1 MTIQQQFK
9 NLNGSTVSRS
19 QLEAI
24 IANAKK
30 ANDTEIIY
38 RLSGILLANKGVN
51 KFDVSLR
58 QYPTAL
64 AGSRHKGAY
73 KEALT
78 ECGRLRKGW
87 KFSKGGVYKVST
99 LDKKTKQFK
108 MGLSGC
114 GCGAPKNTCGCKK
127 KSLNENNLSFN
138 ELEGLGLPFI
148 PNPESVEDPTALGK
162 PFTNDDIYQ
171 MITDKMI
178 SLVEKSTGKGVQ
190 KKWGQKEFYEKDGFL
205 IPINFVSKNAYRGV
219 NPWLLKDDFFS
230 VMDNPYFM
238 TFKQIKEKKGTLKK
252 GSKGTPIVYFTLL
265 YKFDNPKTKKEFG
278 TYDKEYMIKYI
289 KNFGYSKSDFD
300 DVVNSIAIL
309 KYYNVFNGSDI
320 EDIDFK
326 LDELQLGRVLKSDE
340 SLANEKN
347 EIAELIVKNYPKP
360 APTIK
365 HGGND
370 AYHQESADLVQMPRL
385 QSFDTPNDYY
395 AVLFHELIHSTGN
408 KKRLSRKLGNK
419 FGSKEYAKE
428 ELIAEFGAV
437 FLSAQSGIIWHS
449 NKNHAEYL
457 KNWQSVLKI
466 AKDDNK
472 FLMRGASAAQKASD
486 FVLNLDANNVPA
498 FHKELGEIVTTKKS
512 VKKTST
518 KKMVSIPDSSAYP
531 VAIPE
536 TKKNI
541 KANAPF
547 DSCGRLRKGWK
558 FQNGKP
564 VQVIPKKKATKK
576 AEIKKVVVKKIE
588 KPTKTVKRP
597 SKEVVLKDRI
607 NQEGNYIKQITAFL
621 KETRAKSKKTAKDKK
636 NINYWVI
643 AIKEAKKR
651 KSLNEKLL
659 KELGE
664 ILTPKK
670 NDVTIYAYNK
680 ITAKEMAVY
689 SDDELY
695 LLYRAIAKQ
704 QNKTGIDKELIRYN
718 RGVIIKALRHPLK
731 HYSYLD
737 KTYNFVLDE
746 LIEEKKLHDHAILG
760 HDAHMYSDKVI
771 AKGYAYANLARFIY
785 FYRLSFPF
793 YKRTK
798 LLKEAQN
805 PELRKLFEKEI
816 KKRKLKVNVQ
826 AVVPITPEQ
835 KAIKRKRDAK
845 KKTKTVVKPAI
856 KKNINKLN
864 YEDPKTFEN
873 DLDKETLRSSYY
885 WVSFDPDRRA
895 KSEFKEWIT
904 GMAAQYL
911 EFKELSEK
919 ESYSIDDLNND
930 FEYYH
935 KRLLK
940 AKLEIIS
947 SRSKTASSMITGS
960 ANFPVASNRK
970 KMGYYQDKITNFLE
984 IDKKGIKAIK
994 NKIKPYVQ
1002 IKSGEANTLEMLEQ
1016 KVFNLVKLRDIEKDF
1031 NKNIHRKSANID
1043 DRKLFFIENNPVPFY
1058 KKAFPNDS
1066 TWSVDSSVKEAING
1080 NELIIKFHLSKL
1092 ILDTK
1097 KRIKA
1102 EELRSNEIAPKDSE
1116 MFFDGGYYI
1125 HNIEANRIQVFYDEK
1140 PNNETKNLLKKN
1152 AFRWSPKNNAWQRQM
1167 TRAAI
1172 SAAEKLFKTTTKTA
1186 EKLASPKPQKSG
1198 SNSLAYKMANR
1209 QNQVSEIY
1217 KIKDKNISEFLGQ
1230 IEVKEKESV
1239 VITLTGGQGSMKTRC
1254 AFRFINAFAQKYKV
1268 GHASIEEHPE
1278 STLYY
1283 NKVDEYIND
1292 NALNNIHN
1300 PEINSISDLDKLVK
1314 ENDIIVI
1321 DSFAK
1326 MQEIQKGFEVDKDLR
1341 KKYDGKLFIVIFQQT
1356 TDGKMR
1362 GGSKSQFDA
1371 DIILFTEKFDNYQD
1385 NYIYAD
1391 KNRYQNKNL
1400 TDLKYNIF
1408 EGVLKD
1414 VE

>member
-19 QLEAI
+19 QLEVI

-51 KFDVSLR
+51 RFYVSLR

-64 AGSRHKGAY
+64 AGSMHKGAY

-87 KFSKGGVYKVST
+87 RFHKGGVLKIASV
-99 LDKKTKQFK
+99 DKKTKQIK
-108 MGLSGC
+108 MALNGKKPC
-114 GCGAPKNTCGCKK
+114 GCGGTKKTCGCKK
-127 KSLNENNLSFN
+127 KSLNANNLSFD

-148 PNPESVEDPTALGK
+148 PNPESVEAPTALGK

-178 SLVEKSTGKGVQ
+178 SLVEKASGKGVQ

-408 KKRLSRKLGNK
+408 KKRLARKLGNK

-498 FHKELGEIVTTKKS
+498 FHKELGKIVTTKKS
-512 VKKTST
+512 VKKTAT
-518 KKMVSIPDSSAYP
+518 KKTVSIPDSSAYP

-536 TKKNI
+536 TKKTI

-547 DSCGRLRKGWK
+547 DSCGRLRKGWHYK
-558 FQNGKP
+558 KGKLI
-564 VQVIPKKKATKK
+564 QVASKVKATKK
-576 AEIKKVVVKKIE
+576 PEIKKVVKRVV
-588 KPTKTVKRP
+588 KPTKTV
-597 SKEVVLKDRI
+597 V
-607 NQEGNYIKQITAFL
+607 
-621 KETRAKSKKTAKDKK
+621 
-636 NINYWVI
+636 
-643 AIKEAKKR
+643 
-651 KSLNEKLL
+651 KL
-659 KELGE
+659 
-664 ILTPKK
+664 
-670 NDVTIYAYNK
+670 
-680 ITAKEMAVY
+680 
-689 SDDELY
+689 
-695 LLYRAIAKQ
+695 
-704 QNKTGIDKELIRYN
+704 
-718 RGVIIKALRHPLK
+718 
-731 HYSYLD
+731 
-737 KTYNFVLDE
+737 
-746 LIEEKKLHDHAILG
+746 
-760 HDAHMYSDKVI
+760 
-771 AKGYAYANLARFIY
+771 
-785 FYRLSFPF
+785 
-793 YKRTK
+793 
-798 LLKEAQN
+798 
-805 PELRKLFEKEI
+805 
-816 KKRKLKVNVQ
+816 
-826 AVVPITPEQ
+826 
-835 KAIKRKRDAK
+835 
-845 KKTKTVVKPAI
+845 VVKEDKPLV
-856 KKNINKLN
+856 KKSINKLN

-873 DLDKETLRSSYY
+873 DLDYETSKSSYY
-885 WVSFDPDRRA
+885 WISFSPDRRA
-895 KSEFKEWIT
+895 KTELNDWKNGLAE
-904 GMAAQYL
+904 QY
-911 EFKELSEK
+911 KELK
-919 ESYSIDDLNND
+919 EYAKQEGYSVADLNND
-930 FEYYH
+930 YEYFH

-940 AKLEIIS
+940 AKLEVIS
-947 SRSKTASSMITGS
+947 SRSRTASSMITGS
-960 ANFPVASNRK
+960 ANFPTERNRK
-970 KMGYYQDKITNFLE
+970 KIGYYRNKLE
-984 IDKKGIKAIK
+984 KYLAIHDKGINAIK
-994 NKIKPYVQ
+994 KKIHPFKQ
-1002 IKSGEANTLEMLEQ
+1002 IKSGEKNTIEMLNQ
-1016 KVFNLVKLRDIEKDF
+1016 KVFNLEKLREIQNDF
-1031 NKNIHRKSANID
+1031 NKNIHRKTANID
-1043 DRKLFFIENNPVPFY
+1043 DRKLFFIENNPIPFY
-1058 KKAFPNDS
+1058 KKAFPNKS
-1066 TWSVDSSVKEAING
+1066 IWFVESRVEEAVNG
-1080 NELIIKFHLSKL
+1080 NKLVIDLYLSKT

-1097 KRIKA
+1097 KRIKG
-1102 EELRSNEIAPKDSE
+1102 EELRNNEIGSDGSK

-1125 HNIEANRIQVFYDEK
+1125 HNSEANRIQVFYDEK
-1140 PNNETKNLLKKN
+1140 PNDEIKNLLKKN
-1152 AFRWSPKNNAWQRQM
+1152 AFRWSPRNKAWQRQM
-1167 TRAAI
+1167 TRNAI
-1172 SAAEKLFKTTTKTA
+1172 YVAEKLFTKNTNKTVVKPTPIKLGNPKNPKNPENPKKT
-1186 EKLASPKPQKSG
+1186 
-1198 SNSLAYKMANR
+1198 NSLAYKMANR
-1209 QNQVSEIY
+1209 QNKVSEIY
-1217 KIKDKNISEFLGQ
+1217 KIRDKNISEFLGE
-1230 IEVKEKESV
+1230 IEVKQKESV

-1254 AFRFINAFAQKYKV
+1254 AFRFMNAFAQKYKV

-1292 NALNNIHN
+1292 TALNNIHN
-1300 PEINSISDLDKLVK
+1300 PEINSISDLDMLVK

-1391 KNRYQNKNL
+1391 KNRYQNRNL

-1408 EGVLKD
+1408 EGKLNTLGISEV
-1414 VE
+1414 

>member
-1 MTIQQQFK
+1 
-9 NLNGSTVSRS
+9 
-19 QLEAI
+19 
-24 IANAKK
+24 
-30 ANDTEIIY
+30 
-38 RLSGILLANKGVN
+38 
-51 KFDVSLR
+51 
-58 QYPTAL
+58 
-64 AGSRHKGAY
+64 
-73 KEALT
+73 
-78 ECGRLRKGW
+78 
-87 KFSKGGVYKVST
+87 
-99 LDKKTKQFK
+99 
-108 MGLSGC
+108 
-114 GCGAPKNTCGCKK
+114 
-127 KSLNENNLSFN
+127 
-138 ELEGLGLPFI
+138 
-148 PNPESVEDPTALGK
+148 
-162 PFTNDDIYQ
+162 
-171 MITDKMI
+171 
-178 SLVEKSTGKGVQ
+178 
-190 KKWGQKEFYEKDGFL
+190 
-205 IPINFVSKNAYRGV
+205 
-219 NPWLLKDDFFS
+219 
-230 VMDNPYFM
+230 
-238 TFKQIKEKKGTLKK
+238 
-252 GSKGTPIVYFTLL
+252 
-265 YKFDNPKTKKEFG
+265 
-278 TYDKEYMIKYI
+278 
-289 KNFGYSKSDFD
+289 
-300 DVVNSIAIL
+300 
-309 KYYNVFNGSDI
+309 
-320 EDIDFK
+320 
-326 LDELQLGRVLKSDE
+326 
-340 SLANEKN
+340 
-347 EIAELIVKNYPKP
+347 
-360 APTIK
+360 
-365 HGGND
+365 
-370 AYHQESADLVQMPRL
+370 
-385 QSFDTPNDYY
+385 
-395 AVLFHELIHSTGN
+395 
-408 KKRLSRKLGNK
+408 
-419 FGSKEYAKE
+419 
-428 ELIAEFGAV
+428 
-437 FLSAQSGIIWHS
+437 
-449 NKNHAEYL
+449 
-457 KNWQSVLKI
+457 
-466 AKDDNK
+466 NK
-472 FLMRGASAAQKASD
+472 FLMRAASAAQKASD

-498 FHKELGEIVTTKKS
+498 FYKELGKITVPKKT
-512 VKKTST
+512 VKETST
-518 KKMVSIPDSSAYP
+518 KKTTSIPDSSAYP
-531 VAIPE
+531 VAVPE
-536 TKKNI
+536 TKITI

-547 DSCGRLRKGWK
+547 NSCGRLRKGWK

-835 KAIKRKRDAK
+835 KAIKRKRDKA
-845 KKTKTVVKPAI
+845 KTVVKPTPI
-856 KKNINKLN
+856 KL
-864 YEDPKTFEN
+864 
-873 DLDKETLRSSYY
+873 
-885 WVSFDPDRRA
+885 
-895 KSEFKEWIT
+895 
-904 GMAAQYL
+904 
-911 EFKELSEK
+911 
-919 ESYSIDDLNND
+919 
-930 FEYYH
+930 
-935 KRLLK
+935 
-940 AKLEIIS
+940 
-947 SRSKTASSMITGS
+947 
-960 ANFPVASNRK
+960 
-970 KMGYYQDKITNFLE
+970 
-984 IDKKGIKAIK
+984 
-994 NKIKPYVQ
+994 
-1002 IKSGEANTLEMLEQ
+1002 
-1016 KVFNLVKLRDIEKDF
+1016 
-1031 NKNIHRKSANID
+1031 
-1043 DRKLFFIENNPVPFY
+1043 
-1058 KKAFPNDS
+1058 
-1066 TWSVDSSVKEAING
+1066 G
-1080 NELIIKFHLSKL
+1080 N
-1092 ILDTK
+1092 
-1097 KRIKA
+1097 
-1102 EELRSNEIAPKDSE
+1102 
-1116 MFFDGGYYI
+1116 
-1125 HNIEANRIQVFYDEK
+1125 
-1140 PNNETKNLLKKN
+1140 
-1152 AFRWSPKNNAWQRQM
+1152 PKNPENP
-1167 TRAAI
+1167 
-1172 SAAEKLFKTTTKTA
+1172 KKT
-1186 EKLASPKPQKSG
+1186 
-1198 SNSLAYKMANR
+1198 NSLAYKMANR
-1209 QNQVSEIY
+1209 QNKVSEIY
-1217 KIKDKNISEFLGQ
+1217 KIRDKNISEFLGE
-1230 IEVKEKESV
+1230 IEVKQKESV

-1254 AFRFINAFAQKYKV
+1254 AFRFMNAFAQKYKV

-1371 DIILFTEKFDNYQD
+1371 DIILFTEKFDNYQN

-1414 VE
+1414 LE

>member
-58 QYPTAL
+58 NYPTAL

-87 KFSKGGVYKVST
+87 RFSKGGVFKVAT

-127 KSLNENNLSFN
+127 KSLNANNLSFE
-138 ELEGLGLPFI
+138 ELEGLGLPFV

-178 SLVEKSTGKGVQ
+178 SLVEKSTGTGYKR
-190 KKWGQKEFYEKDGFL
+190 KWGQKEFYEKDGFL

-219 NPWLLKDDFFS
+219 NPWLLKDDFLD

-238 TFKQIKEKKGTLKK
+238 TFKQIKEKKGKLKK
-252 GSKGTPIVYFTLL
+252 GSKGKPIVYFTLL

-300 DVVNSIAIL
+300 DVVNSIPIL

-320 EDIDFK
+320 EEIDFK
-326 LDELQLGRVLKSDE
+326 LDELKLGRVIKSDE
-340 SLANEKN
+340 SLANERN
-347 EIAELIVKNYPKP
+347 EIAELIVANYPKM

-365 HGGND
+365 HGGD
-370 AYHQESADLVQMPRL
+370 EAYYNSATDGVQMPRF
-385 QSFDTPNDYY
+385 QSFETPNDYY
-395 AVLFHELIHSTGN
+395 RTLLHELIHSTGN
-408 KKRLSRKLGNK
+408 EKRLARKFGKK
-419 FGSKEYAKE
+419 FGSKDYAFE
-428 ELIAEFGAV
+428 ELVAEFGSV
-437 FLSAQSGIIWHS
+437 FLSANAGIIWHS
-449 NKNHAEYL
+449 NKNHEEYL
-457 KNWQSVLKI
+457 ANWNNSLKI

-472 FLMRGASAAQKASD
+472 FLMRAASAAQKASD
-486 FVLNLDANNVPA
+486 FALNLNASKVPA
-498 FHKELGEIVTTKKS
+498 FYKELGKITDTKKT
-512 VKKTST
+512 VKKTAT
-518 KKMVSIPDSSAYP
+518 KKTTSIPDGSAYP

-536 TKKNI
+536 TKITI

-547 DSCGRLRKGWK
+547 NSCGRLRKGWHYK
-558 FQNGKP
+558 KGKLT
-564 VQVIPKKKATKK
+564 QVASKVKAVKKPAVKRLTYLELIKKAKFKVGDKVYYLNNANQKQFRTIKYISRYDTVNKQAVHYGFTGVDAKTREGFPEAKLFLDDVPEIIKK
-576 AEIKKVVVKKIE
+576 AREGVYNYKFKLVHSMDTVHEMAMVGYDTTSYADYIVAKSYAYHKLAVFIYKNIANFPYYKNNNLLYEAQKPELTKLFKKEIKKRKLTVNIDIDIPLNY
-588 KPTKTVKRP
+588 KPLKNTKTVKRP

-835 KAIKRKRDAK
+835 KAIKRKRDKA
-845 KKTKTVVKPAI
+845 KTVVKPTPI
-856 KKNINKLN
+856 KLGNPKN
-864 YEDPKTFEN
+864 
-873 DLDKETLRSSYY
+873 
-885 WVSFDPDRRA
+885 
-895 KSEFKEWIT
+895 
-904 GMAAQYL
+904 
-911 EFKELSEK
+911 
-919 ESYSIDDLNND
+919 
-930 FEYYH
+930 
-935 KRLLK
+935 
-940 AKLEIIS
+940 
-947 SRSKTASSMITGS
+947 
-960 ANFPVASNRK
+960 
-970 KMGYYQDKITNFLE
+970 
-984 IDKKGIKAIK
+984 
-994 NKIKPYVQ
+994 
-1002 IKSGEANTLEMLEQ
+1002 
-1016 KVFNLVKLRDIEKDF
+1016 
-1031 NKNIHRKSANID
+1031 
-1043 DRKLFFIENNPVPFY
+1043 
-1058 KKAFPNDS
+1058 
-1066 TWSVDSSVKEAING
+1066 
-1080 NELIIKFHLSKL
+1080 
-1092 ILDTK
+1092 
-1097 KRIKA
+1097 
-1102 EELRSNEIAPKDSE
+1102 
-1116 MFFDGGYYI
+1116 
-1125 HNIEANRIQVFYDEK
+1125 
-1140 PNNETKNLLKKN
+1140 TKNPENPKKTN
-1152 AFRWSPKNNAWQRQM
+1152 
-1167 TRAAI
+1167 T
-1172 SAAEKLFKTTTKTA
+1172 
-1186 EKLASPKPQKSG
+1186 
-1198 SNSLAYKMANR
+1198 LAYKMANR

-1300 PEINSISDLDKLVK
+1300 PEINSISDLDRLVK

>member
-1 MTIQQQFK
+1 
-9 NLNGSTVSRS
+9 
-19 QLEAI
+19 
-24 IANAKK
+24 
-30 ANDTEIIY
+30 
-38 RLSGILLANKGVN
+38 
-51 KFDVSLR
+51 
-58 QYPTAL
+58 
-64 AGSRHKGAY
+64 
-73 KEALT
+73 
-78 ECGRLRKGW
+78 
-87 KFSKGGVYKVST
+87 
-99 LDKKTKQFK
+99 
-108 MGLSGC
+108 
-114 GCGAPKNTCGCKK
+114 
-127 KSLNENNLSFN
+127 
-138 ELEGLGLPFI
+138 ELEGLGLPFV

-178 SLVEKSTGKGVQ
+178 SLVEKSTGTGYKR
-190 KKWGQKEFYEKDGFL
+190 KWGQKEFYEKDGFL

-219 NPWLLKDDFFS
+219 NPWLLKDDFLD

-238 TFKQIKEKKGTLKK
+238 TFKQIKEKKGKLKK
-252 GSKGTPIVYFTLL
+252 GSKGKPIVYFTLL

-300 DVVNSIAIL
+300 DVVYSIPIL

-320 EDIDFK
+320 EEIDFK
-326 LDELQLGRVLKSDE
+326 LDELKLGRVVKSDE

-347 EIAELIVKNYPKP
+347 EAAELIVANYPKI

-365 HGGND
+365 HGGDN
-370 AYHQESADLVQMPRL
+370 AYYNSATDGVQMPRF
-385 QSFDTPNDYY
+385 QSFETPNDYY
-395 AVLFHELIHSTGN
+395 RTLLHELIHSTGN
-408 KKRLSRKLGNK
+408 EKRLARKFGKK
-419 FGSKEYAKE
+419 FGSKDYAFE
-428 ELIAEFGAV
+428 ELVAEFGSV
-437 FLSAQSGIIWHS
+437 FLSANAGIIWHS
-449 NKNHAEYL
+449 NKNHEEYL
-457 KNWQSVLKI
+457 ANWNNSLKI

-472 FLMRGASAAQKASD
+472 FLMRAASAAQKASD

-498 FHKELGEIVTTKKS
+498 FYKELGKITVPKKTVKETATKKN
-512 VKKTST
+512 
-518 KKMVSIPDSSAYP
+518 VSIPDSSAYP

-536 TKKNI
+536 TKITI

-835 KAIKRKRDAK
+835 KAIKRKRDKA
-845 KKTKTVVKPAI
+845 KTVVKPTPI
-856 KKNINKLN
+856 KL
-864 YEDPKTFEN
+864 
-873 DLDKETLRSSYY
+873 
-885 WVSFDPDRRA
+885 
-895 KSEFKEWIT
+895 
-904 GMAAQYL
+904 
-911 EFKELSEK
+911 
-919 ESYSIDDLNND
+919 
-930 FEYYH
+930 
-935 KRLLK
+935 
-940 AKLEIIS
+940 
-947 SRSKTASSMITGS
+947 
-960 ANFPVASNRK
+960 
-970 KMGYYQDKITNFLE
+970 
-984 IDKKGIKAIK
+984 
-994 NKIKPYVQ
+994 
-1002 IKSGEANTLEMLEQ
+1002 
-1016 KVFNLVKLRDIEKDF
+1016 
-1031 NKNIHRKSANID
+1031 
-1043 DRKLFFIENNPVPFY
+1043 
-1058 KKAFPNDS
+1058 
-1066 TWSVDSSVKEAING
+1066 G
-1080 NELIIKFHLSKL
+1080 N
-1092 ILDTK
+1092 
-1097 KRIKA
+1097 
-1102 EELRSNEIAPKDSE
+1102 
-1116 MFFDGGYYI
+1116 
-1125 HNIEANRIQVFYDEK
+1125 
-1140 PNNETKNLLKKN
+1140 
-1152 AFRWSPKNNAWQRQM
+1152 PKNPGNP
-1167 TRAAI
+1167 
-1172 SAAEKLFKTTTKTA
+1172 KKT
-1186 EKLASPKPQKSG
+1186 
-1198 SNSLAYKMANR
+1198 NSLAYKMANR
-1209 QNQVSEIY
+1209 QNKVSEIY
-1217 KIKDKNISEFLGQ
+1217 KIRDKNISEFLGE
-1230 IEVKEKESV
+1230 IEVKQKESV
-1239 VITLTGGQGSMKTRC
+1239 VITLTG
-1254 AFRFINAFAQKYKV
+1254 
-1268 GHASIEEHPE
+1268 
-1278 STLYY
+1278 
-1283 NKVDEYIND
+1283 
-1292 NALNNIHN
+1292 
-1300 PEINSISDLDKLVK
+1300 
-1314 ENDIIVI
+1314 
-1321 DSFAK
+1321 
-1326 MQEIQKGFEVDKDLR
+1326 
-1341 KKYDGKLFIVIFQQT
+1341 
-1356 TDGKMR
+1356 
-1362 GGSKSQFDA
+1362 
-1371 DIILFTEKFDNYQD
+1371 
-1385 NYIYAD
+1385 
-1391 KNRYQNKNL
+1391 
-1400 TDLKYNIF
+1400 
-1408 EGVLKD
+1408 
-1414 VE
+1414 

>member
-1 MTIQQQFK
+1 MWWEK
-9 NLNGSTVSRS
+9 
-19 QLEAI
+19 
-24 IANAKK
+24 
-30 ANDTEIIY
+30 
-38 RLSGILLANKGVN
+38 
-51 KFDVSLR
+51 
-58 QYPTAL
+58 
-64 AGSRHKGAY
+64 
-73 KEALT
+73 
-78 ECGRLRKGW
+78 
-87 KFSKGGVYKVST
+87 
-99 LDKKTKQFK
+99 
-108 MGLSGC
+108 
-114 GCGAPKNTCGCKK
+114 TCGCKK
-127 KSLNENNLSFN
+127 KSLNANNLSFD

-148 PNPESVEDPTALGK
+148 PNPESVEAPTALGK

-178 SLVEKSTGKGVQ
+178 SLVEKASGKGVQ

-289 KNFGYSKSDFD
+289 KNFGYLKSDFD

-408 KKRLSRKLGNK
+408 KKRLARKLGNK

-466 AKDDNK
+466 VKDDNK

-498 FHKELGEIVTTKKS
+498 FHKKLGKIVTTKKS
-512 VKKTST
+512 VKKTAT
-518 KKMVSIPDSSAYP
+518 KKTTSIPDSSAYP
-531 VAIPE
+531 VAVPE
-536 TKKNI
+536 TKITI

-564 VQVIPKKKATKK
+564 VQVIPKKKATKRLKTIVKQRCKDVDRKK
-576 AEIKKVVVKKIE
+576 AISLAL
-588 KPTKTVKRP
+588 KRL
-597 SKEVVLKDRI
+597 E
-607 NQEGNYIKQITAFL
+607 
-621 KETRAKSKKTAKDKK
+621 AKSRIPISY
-636 NINYWVI
+636 NIPSVISNY
-643 AIKEAKKR
+643 EAD
-651 KSLNEKLL
+651 LF
-659 KELGE
+659 
-664 ILTPKK
+664 
-670 NDVTIYAYNK
+670 
-680 ITAKEMAVY
+680 
-689 SDDELY
+689 
-695 LLYRAIAKQ
+695 
-704 QNKTGIDKELIRYN
+704 
-718 RGVIIKALRHPLK
+718 IKAISTKGNEVTAYFWLQWWFDYKNEPL
-731 HYSYLD
+731 
-737 KTYNFVLDE
+737 
-746 LIEEKKLHDHAILG
+746 
-760 HDAHMYSDKVI
+760 
-771 AKGYAYANLARFIY
+771 
-785 FYRLSFPF
+785 
-793 YKRTK
+793 
-798 LLKEAQN
+798 
-805 PELRKLFEKEI
+805 
-816 KKRKLKVNVQ
+816 
-826 AVVPITPEQ
+826 
-835 KAIKRKRDAK
+835 
-845 KKTKTVVKPAI
+845 
-856 KKNINKLN
+856 
-864 YEDPKTFEN
+864 
-873 DLDKETLRSSYY
+873 
-885 WVSFDPDRRA
+885 FDIP
-895 KSEFKEWIT
+895 
-904 GMAAQYL
+904 
-911 EFKELSEK
+911 
-919 ESYSIDDLNND
+919 DDL
-930 FEYYH
+930 
-935 KRLLK
+935 
-940 AKLEIIS
+940 
-947 SRSKTASSMITGS
+947 
-960 ANFPVASNRK
+960 RK
-970 KMGYYQDKITNFLE
+970 KMTE
-984 IDKKGIKAIK
+984 SAEK
-994 NKIKPYVQ
+994 N
-1002 IKSGEANTLEMLEQ
+1002 S
-1016 KVFNLVKLRDIEKDF
+1016 LR
-1031 NKNIHRKSANID
+1031 
-1043 DRKLFFIENNPVPFY
+1043 
-1058 KKAFPNDS
+1058 
-1066 TWSVDSSVKEAING
+1066 
-1080 NELIIKFHLSKL
+1080 
-1092 ILDTK
+1092 IL
-1097 KRIKA
+1097 A
-1102 EELRSNEIAPKDSE
+1102 E
-1116 MFFDGGYYI
+1116 
-1125 HNIEANRIQVFYDEK
+1125 
-1140 PNNETKNLLKKN
+1140 LKKT
-1152 AFRWSPKNNAWQRQM
+1152 
-1167 TRAAI
+1167 TRPRPT
-1172 SAAEKLFKTTTKTA
+1172 KTTKTA
-1186 EKLASPKPQKSG
+1186 VKPTPIKLGNPKNPKNPENPKKT
-1198 SNSLAYKMANR
+1198 NSLAYKMANR
-1209 QNQVSEIY
+1209 QNKVSEIY
-1217 KIKDKNISEFLGQ
+1217 KIRDKNISEFLGE
-1230 IEVKEKESV
+1230 IEVKQKESV

-1254 AFRFINAFAQKYKV
+1254 AFRFMNAFAQKYKV

-1300 PEINSISDLDKLVK
+1300 PEINSISDLDTLVK

-1414 VE
+1414 LE

>member
-24 IANAKK
+24 IENAKK

-51 KFDVSLR
+51 RFNVSLR

-87 KFSKGGVYKVST
+87 KFSKGGVFKVAT

-127 KSLNENNLSFN
+127 KSLNANNLSFD
-138 ELEGLGLPFI
+138 ELEGLGLPFV

-178 SLVEKSTGKGVQ
+178 SLVEKSTGTGYKR
-190 KKWGQKEFYEKDGFL
+190 KWGQKEFYEKDGFL

-219 NPWLLKDDFFS
+219 NPWLLKDDFLD

-252 GSKGTPIVYFTLL
+252 GSKGKPIVYFTLL

-320 EDIDFK
+320 EEIDFK
-326 LDELQLGRVLKSDE
+326 LDELKLGRVVKSDE

-347 EIAELIVKNYPKP
+347 EAAELIVANYPKI

-365 HGGND
+365 HGGDN
-370 AYHQESADLVQMPRL
+370 AYYNSATDGVQMPRF
-385 QSFDTPNDYY
+385 QSFETPNDYY
-395 AVLFHELIHSTGN
+395 RTLLHELIHSTGN
-408 KKRLSRKLGNK
+408 EKRLARKFGKK
-419 FGSKEYAKE
+419 FGSKDYAFE
-428 ELIAEFGAV
+428 ELVAEFGSV
-437 FLSAQSGIIWHS
+437 FLSANAGIIWHS
-449 NKNHAEYL
+449 NKNHEEYL
-457 KNWQSVLKI
+457 ANWNNSLKI

-472 FLMRGASAAQKASD
+472 FLMRAASAAQKASD

-498 FHKELGEIVTTKKS
+498 FYKELGKITVPKKT
-512 VKKTST
+512 VKKTAT
-518 KKMVSIPDSSAYP
+518 KKTTSIPDGSAYP

-536 TKKNI
+536 TKITI

-547 DSCGRLRKGWK
+547 NSCGRLRKGWHYK
-558 FQNGKP
+558 NGKLT
-564 VQVIPKKKATKK
+564 QVIPKKKATKK
-576 AEIKKVVVKKIE
+576 AEIKKVVKAVIKKIE
-588 KPTKTVKRP
+588 KPTKSIKLP
-597 SKEVVLKDRI
+597 SKEIDLKSEIELEDR
-607 NQEGNYIKQITAFL
+607 YIKEVTAL
-621 KETRAKSKKTAKDKK
+621 LQETRAKSKKTQKDKK

-651 KSLNEKLL
+651 KSINNKLL
-659 KELGE
+659 KEL
-664 ILTPKK
+664 LQKPTKK
-670 NDVTIYAYNK
+670 TTETFVK
-680 ITAKEMAVY
+680 PAVKVVKTDTSFKRPGSLPVQLEQVETGMLSARSSLY
-689 SDDELY
+689 SWERYLKGVYPSWVEDRYTDDFCL
-695 LLYRAIAKQ
+695 K
-704 QNKTGIDKELIRYN
+704 NIDYFKRLVEAFEN
-718 RGVIIKALRHPLK
+718 QKKMIIKR
-731 HYSYLD
+731 D
-737 KTYNFVLDE
+737 RKTT
-746 LIEEKKLHDHAILG
+746 
-760 HDAHMYSDKVI
+760 
-771 AKGYAYANLARFIY
+771 R
-785 FYRLSFPF
+785 
-793 YKRTK
+793 
-798 LLKEAQN
+798 
-805 PELRKLFEKEI
+805 
-816 KKRKLKVNVQ
+816 
-826 AVVPITPEQ
+826 
-835 KAIKRKRDAK
+835 
-845 KKTKTVVKPAI
+845 TVVKPTPI
-856 KKNINKLN
+856 KL
-864 YEDPKTFEN
+864 
-873 DLDKETLRSSYY
+873 
-885 WVSFDPDRRA
+885 
-895 KSEFKEWIT
+895 
-904 GMAAQYL
+904 
-911 EFKELSEK
+911 
-919 ESYSIDDLNND
+919 
-930 FEYYH
+930 
-935 KRLLK
+935 
-940 AKLEIIS
+940 
-947 SRSKTASSMITGS
+947 
-960 ANFPVASNRK
+960 
-970 KMGYYQDKITNFLE
+970 
-984 IDKKGIKAIK
+984 
-994 NKIKPYVQ
+994 
-1002 IKSGEANTLEMLEQ
+1002 
-1016 KVFNLVKLRDIEKDF
+1016 
-1031 NKNIHRKSANID
+1031 
-1043 DRKLFFIENNPVPFY
+1043 
-1058 KKAFPNDS
+1058 
-1066 TWSVDSSVKEAING
+1066 G
-1080 NELIIKFHLSKL
+1080 N
-1092 ILDTK
+1092 
-1097 KRIKA
+1097 
-1102 EELRSNEIAPKDSE
+1102 
-1116 MFFDGGYYI
+1116 
-1125 HNIEANRIQVFYDEK
+1125 
-1140 PNNETKNLLKKN
+1140 
-1152 AFRWSPKNNAWQRQM
+1152 PKNPENP
-1167 TRAAI
+1167 
-1172 SAAEKLFKTTTKTA
+1172 KNPKKT
-1186 EKLASPKPQKSG
+1186 
-1198 SNSLAYKMANR
+1198 NSLAYKMANR
-1209 QNQVSEIY
+1209 QNKVSEIY
-1217 KIKDKNISEFLGQ
+1217 KIRDKNISEFLGE
-1230 IEVKEKESV
+1230 IEVKQKESV

-1254 AFRFINAFAQKYKV
+1254 AFRFMNAFAQKYKV

-1414 VE
+1414 LE

>member
-19 QLEAI
+19 QLEVI

-51 KFDVSLR
+51 RFYVSLR

-64 AGSRHKGAY
+64 AGSMHKGAY

-87 KFSKGGVYKVST
+87 RFHKGGVLKIASV
-99 LDKKTKQFK
+99 DKKTKQIK
-108 MGLSGC
+108 MALNGKKPC
-114 GCGAPKNTCGCKK
+114 GCGGTKKTCGCKK
-127 KSLNENNLSFN
+127 KKLNANNLSFD
-138 ELEGLGLPFI
+138 ELEGLGLPFV

-178 SLVEKSTGKGVQ
+178 SLVEKASGKGVQ

-408 KKRLSRKLGNK
+408 KKRLTRKLGNK

-498 FHKELGEIVTTKKS
+498 FYKELSKITVPKKTVKEKATKK
-512 VKKTST
+512 T
-518 KKMVSIPDSSAYP
+518 KKNVSIPDSSAYP
-531 VAIPE
+531 VAVPE
-536 TKKNI
+536 TKITI

-576 AEIKKVVVKKIE
+576 AEIKKVVKAVIKKIE
-588 KPTKTVKRP
+588 KPTKSIKLP
-597 SKEVVLKDRI
+597 SKEIDLKSEIELEDR
-607 NQEGNYIKQITAFL
+607 YIKEVTAL
-621 KETRAKSKKTAKDKK
+621 LQETRAKSKKTQKDKK

-651 KSLNEKLL
+651 KSINNKLL
-659 KELGE
+659 KEL
-664 ILTPKK
+664 LQKPTKK
-670 NDVTIYAYNK
+670 TTETFVK
-680 ITAKEMAVY
+680 PAVKVVKTDTSFKRPGSLPVQLEQVETGMLSARSSLY
-689 SDDELY
+689 SWERYLKGVYPSWVEDRYTDDFCL
-695 LLYRAIAKQ
+695 K
-704 QNKTGIDKELIRYN
+704 NIDYFKRLVEAFEN
-718 RGVIIKALRHPLK
+718 QKKMIIKR
-731 HYSYLD
+731 D
-737 KTYNFVLDE
+737 RKTT
-746 LIEEKKLHDHAILG
+746 
-760 HDAHMYSDKVI
+760 
-771 AKGYAYANLARFIY
+771 R
-785 FYRLSFPF
+785 
-793 YKRTK
+793 
-798 LLKEAQN
+798 
-805 PELRKLFEKEI
+805 
-816 KKRKLKVNVQ
+816 
-826 AVVPITPEQ
+826 
-835 KAIKRKRDAK
+835 
-845 KKTKTVVKPAI
+845 TVVKPTPI
-856 KKNINKLN
+856 KL
-864 YEDPKTFEN
+864 
-873 DLDKETLRSSYY
+873 
-885 WVSFDPDRRA
+885 
-895 KSEFKEWIT
+895 
-904 GMAAQYL
+904 
-911 EFKELSEK
+911 
-919 ESYSIDDLNND
+919 
-930 FEYYH
+930 
-935 KRLLK
+935 
-940 AKLEIIS
+940 
-947 SRSKTASSMITGS
+947 
-960 ANFPVASNRK
+960 
-970 KMGYYQDKITNFLE
+970 
-984 IDKKGIKAIK
+984 
-994 NKIKPYVQ
+994 
-1002 IKSGEANTLEMLEQ
+1002 
-1016 KVFNLVKLRDIEKDF
+1016 
-1031 NKNIHRKSANID
+1031 
-1043 DRKLFFIENNPVPFY
+1043 
-1058 KKAFPNDS
+1058 
-1066 TWSVDSSVKEAING
+1066 G
-1080 NELIIKFHLSKL
+1080 N
-1092 ILDTK
+1092 
-1097 KRIKA
+1097 
-1102 EELRSNEIAPKDSE
+1102 
-1116 MFFDGGYYI
+1116 
-1125 HNIEANRIQVFYDEK
+1125 
-1140 PNNETKNLLKKN
+1140 
-1152 AFRWSPKNNAWQRQM
+1152 PKNPKNP
-1167 TRAAI
+1167 
-1172 SAAEKLFKTTTKTA
+1172 ENPKKT
-1186 EKLASPKPQKSG
+1186 
-1198 SNSLAYKMANR
+1198 NSLAYKMANR
-1209 QNQVSEIY
+1209 QNKVSEIY
-1217 KIKDKNISEFLGQ
+1217 KIRDKNISEFLGE
-1230 IEVKEKESV
+1230 IEVKQKESV

-1254 AFRFINAFAQKYKV
+1254 AFRFMNAFAQKYKV

-1408 EGVLKD
+1408 EGKLNTLEISEV
-1414 VE
+1414 

>member
-58 QYPTAL
+58 NYPTAL

-87 KFSKGGVYKVST
+87 RFHKGGVLKIASV
-99 LDKKTKQFK
+99 DKKTKQIK
-108 MGLSGC
+108 MALNGKKPC
-114 GCGAPKNTCGCKK
+114 GCGGTKKTCGCKK
-127 KSLNENNLSFN
+127 KKLNANNLSFD
-138 ELEGLGLPFI
+138 ELEGLGLPFV

-178 SLVEKSTGKGVQ
+178 SLVEKASGKGVQ

-408 KKRLSRKLGNK
+408 KKRLARKLGNK

-498 FHKELGEIVTTKKS
+498 FHKELGKIVTTKKS

-518 KKMVSIPDSSAYP
+518 KKTTSIPDSSAYP
-531 VAIPE
+531 VAVPE
-536 TKKNI
+536 TKITI

-718 RGVIIKALRHPLK
+718 RGIIIKALRHPLK

-835 KAIKRKRDAK
+835 KAIKRKRDKAK
-845 KKTKTVVKPAI
+845 TAVKPTPIKLGNPKNPENPKNPKKT
-856 KKNINKLN
+856 
-864 YEDPKTFEN
+864 
-873 DLDKETLRSSYY
+873 
-885 WVSFDPDRRA
+885 
-895 KSEFKEWIT
+895 
-904 GMAAQYL
+904 
-911 EFKELSEK
+911 
-919 ESYSIDDLNND
+919 
-930 FEYYH
+930 
-935 KRLLK
+935 
-940 AKLEIIS
+940 
-947 SRSKTASSMITGS
+947 
-960 ANFPVASNRK
+960 
-970 KMGYYQDKITNFLE
+970 
-984 IDKKGIKAIK
+984 
-994 NKIKPYVQ
+994 
-1002 IKSGEANTLEMLEQ
+1002 
-1016 KVFNLVKLRDIEKDF
+1016 
-1031 NKNIHRKSANID
+1031 
-1043 DRKLFFIENNPVPFY
+1043 
-1058 KKAFPNDS
+1058 
-1066 TWSVDSSVKEAING
+1066 
-1080 NELIIKFHLSKL
+1080 
-1092 ILDTK
+1092 
-1097 KRIKA
+1097 
-1102 EELRSNEIAPKDSE
+1102 
-1116 MFFDGGYYI
+1116 
-1125 HNIEANRIQVFYDEK
+1125 
-1140 PNNETKNLLKKN
+1140 
-1152 AFRWSPKNNAWQRQM
+1152 
-1167 TRAAI
+1167 
-1172 SAAEKLFKTTTKTA
+1172 
-1186 EKLASPKPQKSG
+1186 
-1198 SNSLAYKMANR
+1198 NSLAYKMANR
-1209 QNQVSEIY
+1209 QNKVSEIY
-1217 KIKDKNISEFLGQ
+1217 KIRDKNISEFLGE
-1230 IEVKEKESV
+1230 IEVKQKESV

-1254 AFRFINAFAQKYKV
+1254 AFRFMNAFAQKYKV

-1300 PEINSISDLDKLVK
+1300 PEINSISDLDTLVK

-1408 EGVLKD
+1408 AGVLKD
-1414 VE
+1414 LE

>member
-9 NLNGSTVSRS
+9 NLNGSEVTRK
-19 QLEAI
+19 QLERI

-51 KFDVSLR
+51 RFYVSLR

-64 AGSRHKGAY
+64 AGSMHKGAY

-87 KFSKGGVYKVST
+87 RFHKGGVLKIASV
-99 LDKKTKQFK
+99 DKKTKQIK
-108 MGLSGC
+108 MALNGKKPC
-114 GCGAPKNTCGCKK
+114 GCGGTKKTCGCKK
-127 KSLNENNLSFN
+127 KSLNANNLSFD

-178 SLVEKSTGKGVQ
+178 SLVEKSTGTGYKR
-190 KKWGQKEFYEKDGFL
+190 KWGQKEFYEKDGFL

-289 KNFGYSKSDFD
+289 KNFGYSESEFD

-326 LDELQLGRVLKSDE
+326 LDELKLGRVVKSDE

-347 EIAELIVKNYPKP
+347 EAAELIVANYPKI

-365 HGGND
+365 HGGDN
-370 AYHQESADLVQMPRL
+370 AYYNSATDGVQMPRF
-385 QSFDTPNDYY
+385 QSFETPNDYY
-395 AVLFHELIHSTGN
+395 RTLLHELIHSTGN
-408 KKRLSRKLGNK
+408 EKRLARKFGKK
-419 FGSKEYAKE
+419 FGSKDYAFE
-428 ELIAEFGAV
+428 ELVAEFGSV
-437 FLSAQSGIIWHS
+437 FLSANAGIIWHS
-449 NKNHAEYL
+449 NKNHEEYL
-457 KNWQSVLKI
+457 ANWNNSLKI

-472 FLMRGASAAQKASD
+472 FLMRAASAAQKASD
-486 FVLNLDANNVPA
+486 FALNLNASKVPA
-498 FHKELGEIVTTKKS
+498 FYKELGKITDTKKT
-512 VKKTST
+512 VKKTAT
-518 KKMVSIPDSSAYP
+518 KKTTSIPDGSAYP

-536 TKKNI
+536 TKKTI

-621 KETRAKSKKTAKDKK
+621 KETRVKSKKTAKDKK

-651 KSLNEKLL
+651 KSINNKLL
-659 KELGE
+659 KEL
-664 ILTPKK
+664 L
-670 NDVTIYAYNK
+670 
-680 ITAKEMAVY
+680 
-689 SDDELY
+689 
-695 LLYRAIAKQ
+695 
-704 QNKTGIDKELIRYN
+704 
-718 RGVIIKALRHPLK
+718 
-731 HYSYLD
+731 
-737 KTYNFVLDE
+737 
-746 LIEEKKLHDHAILG
+746 EK
-760 HDAHMYSDKVI
+760 S
-771 AKGYAYANLARFIY
+771 N
-785 FYRLSFPF
+785 
-793 YKRTK
+793 
-798 LLKEAQN
+798 
-805 PELRKLFEKEI
+805 
-816 KKRKLKVNVQ
+816 
-826 AVVPITPEQ
+826 
-835 KAIKRKRDAK
+835 
-845 KKTKTVVKPAI
+845 KTVVKPTPI
-856 KKNINKLN
+856 KL
-864 YEDPKTFEN
+864 
-873 DLDKETLRSSYY
+873 
-885 WVSFDPDRRA
+885 
-895 KSEFKEWIT
+895 
-904 GMAAQYL
+904 
-911 EFKELSEK
+911 
-919 ESYSIDDLNND
+919 
-930 FEYYH
+930 
-935 KRLLK
+935 
-940 AKLEIIS
+940 
-947 SRSKTASSMITGS
+947 
-960 ANFPVASNRK
+960 
-970 KMGYYQDKITNFLE
+970 
-984 IDKKGIKAIK
+984 
-994 NKIKPYVQ
+994 
-1002 IKSGEANTLEMLEQ
+1002 
-1016 KVFNLVKLRDIEKDF
+1016 
-1031 NKNIHRKSANID
+1031 
-1043 DRKLFFIENNPVPFY
+1043 
-1058 KKAFPNDS
+1058 
-1066 TWSVDSSVKEAING
+1066 G
-1080 NELIIKFHLSKL
+1080 N
-1092 ILDTK
+1092 
-1097 KRIKA
+1097 
-1102 EELRSNEIAPKDSE
+1102 
-1116 MFFDGGYYI
+1116 
-1125 HNIEANRIQVFYDEK
+1125 
-1140 PNNETKNLLKKN
+1140 
-1152 AFRWSPKNNAWQRQM
+1152 PKNPKNP
-1167 TRAAI
+1167 
-1172 SAAEKLFKTTTKTA
+1172 EKT
-1186 EKLASPKPQKSG
+1186 
-1198 SNSLAYKMANR
+1198 NSLAYKMANR
-1209 QNQVSEIY
+1209 QNKVSEIY
-1217 KIKDKNISEFLGQ
+1217 KIRDKNISEFLGE
-1230 IEVKEKESV
+1230 IEVKQKESV

-1254 AFRFINAFAQKYKV
+1254 AFRFMNAFAQKYKV

-1292 NALNNIHN
+1292 TALNNIHN
-1300 PEINSISDLDKLVK
+1300 PEINSISDLDMLVK

-1391 KNRYQNKNL
+1391 KNRYQNRNL

-1408 EGVLKD
+1408 EGKLNALEVS
-1414 VE
+1414 VV

>member
-19 QLEAI
+19 QLEVI

-30 ANDTEIIY
+30 ANDTEIVY
-38 RLSGILLANKGVN
+38 RLSKILLDNKGDDR
-51 KFDVSLR
+51 FYVSLR

-64 AGSRHKGAY
+64 AGSMHKGAY

-87 KFSKGGVYKVST
+87 RFHKGGVLKIASV
-99 LDKKTKQFK
+99 DKKTKQIK
-108 MGLSGC
+108 MALNGKKPC
-114 GCGAPKNTCGCKK
+114 GCGGTKKTCGCKK
-127 KSLNENNLSFN
+127 KSLNANNLSFD

-178 SLVEKSTGKGVQ
+178 SLVEKSTGTGYKR
-190 KKWGQKEFYEKDGFL
+190 KWGQKEFYEKDGFL

-219 NPWLLKDDFFS
+219 NPWLLKDDFLD

-252 GSKGTPIVYFTLL
+252 GSKGKPIVYFTLL

-300 DVVNSIAIL
+300 DVVNSIPIL

-320 EDIDFK
+320 EEIDFK
-326 LDELQLGRVLKSDE
+326 LDELKLGRVIKSDE
-340 SLANEKN
+340 SLANERN
-347 EIAELIVKNYPKP
+347 EIAELIVANYPKM

-365 HGGND
+365 HGGD
-370 AYHQESADLVQMPRL
+370 EAYYNSAADGVQMPRF
-385 QSFDTPNDYY
+385 QSFETPNDYY
-395 AVLFHELIHSTGN
+395 RTLLHELIHSTGN
-408 KKRLSRKLGNK
+408 EKRLARKFGKK
-419 FGSKEYAKE
+419 FGSKDYAFE
-428 ELIAEFGAV
+428 ELVAEFGSV
-437 FLSAQSGIIWHS
+437 FLSANAGIIWHS
-449 NKNHAEYL
+449 NKNHEEYL
-457 KNWQSVLKI
+457 ANWNNSLKI

-472 FLMRGASAAQKASD
+472 FLMRAASAAQKASD
-486 FVLNLDANNVPA
+486 FVLNLDASKVPA
-498 FHKELGEIVTTKKS
+498 FYKELGKITDTKKT

-536 TKKNI
+536 TKITI

-835 KAIKRKRDAK
+835 KAIKRKRDKA
-845 KKTKTVVKPAI
+845 KTVVKPTPI
-856 KKNINKLN
+856 KLGNPKN
-864 YEDPKTFEN
+864 
-873 DLDKETLRSSYY
+873 
-885 WVSFDPDRRA
+885 
-895 KSEFKEWIT
+895 
-904 GMAAQYL
+904 
-911 EFKELSEK
+911 
-919 ESYSIDDLNND
+919 
-930 FEYYH
+930 
-935 KRLLK
+935 
-940 AKLEIIS
+940 
-947 SRSKTASSMITGS
+947 
-960 ANFPVASNRK
+960 
-970 KMGYYQDKITNFLE
+970 
-984 IDKKGIKAIK
+984 
-994 NKIKPYVQ
+994 
-1002 IKSGEANTLEMLEQ
+1002 
-1016 KVFNLVKLRDIEKDF
+1016 
-1031 NKNIHRKSANID
+1031 
-1043 DRKLFFIENNPVPFY
+1043 
-1058 KKAFPNDS
+1058 
-1066 TWSVDSSVKEAING
+1066 
-1080 NELIIKFHLSKL
+1080 
-1092 ILDTK
+1092 
-1097 KRIKA
+1097 
-1102 EELRSNEIAPKDSE
+1102 
-1116 MFFDGGYYI
+1116 
-1125 HNIEANRIQVFYDEK
+1125 
-1140 PNNETKNLLKKN
+1140 TKNPENPKKTN
-1152 AFRWSPKNNAWQRQM
+1152 
-1167 TRAAI
+1167 T
-1172 SAAEKLFKTTTKTA
+1172 
-1186 EKLASPKPQKSG
+1186 
-1198 SNSLAYKMANR
+1198 LAYKMANR
-1209 QNQVSEIY
+1209 QNKVSEIY
-1217 KIKDKNISEFLGQ
+1217 KIRDKNISEFLGE
-1230 IEVKEKESV
+1230 IEVKQKESV

-1254 AFRFINAFAQKYKV
+1254 AFRFMNAFAQKYKV

-1300 PEINSISDLDKLVK
+1300 PEINSISDLDMLVK

-1414 VE
+1414 LE

>member
-87 KFSKGGVYKVST
+87 KFSKGGVYKVAT

-178 SLVEKSTGKGVQ
+178 SLVEKSTGTGYKR
-190 KKWGQKEFYEKDGFL
+190 KWGQKEFYEKDGFL

-219 NPWLLKDDFFS
+219 NPWLLKDDFLD

-252 GSKGTPIVYFTLL
+252 GSKGKPIVYFTLL

-300 DVVNSIAIL
+300 DVVNSIPIL

-320 EDIDFK
+320 EEIDFK
-326 LDELQLGRVLKSDE
+326 LDELKLGRVIKSDE
-340 SLANEKN
+340 SLANERN
-347 EIAELIVKNYPKP
+347 EIAELIVANYPKI

-365 HGGND
+365 HGGD
-370 AYHQESADLVQMPRL
+370 EAYYNSAADGVQMPRF
-385 QSFDTPNDYY
+385 QSFETPNDYY
-395 AVLFHELIHSTGN
+395 RTLLHELIHSTGN
-408 KKRLSRKLGNK
+408 EKRLARKFGKK
-419 FGSKEYAKE
+419 FGSKDYAFE
-428 ELIAEFGAV
+428 ELVAEFGSV
-437 FLSAQSGIIWHS
+437 FLSANAGIIWHS
-449 NKNHAEYL
+449 NKNHEEYL
-457 KNWQSVLKI
+457 ANWNNSLKI

-472 FLMRGASAAQKASD
+472 FLMRAASAAQKASD
-486 FVLNLDANNVPA
+486 FVLNLDASKVPA
-498 FHKELGEIVTTKKS
+498 FYKELGKITDTKKT
-512 VKKTST
+512 VKKTAT
-518 KKMVSIPDSSAYP
+518 KKTTSIPDGSAYP
-531 VAIPE
+531 VAVPE
-536 TKKNI
+536 TKITI

-547 DSCGRLRKGWK
+547 DSCGRLRKGWHYK
-558 FQNGKP
+558 KGKLT
-564 VQVIPKKKATKK
+564 QVASKVKAVKKPAVKRLTYLELIKKAKFKVGDKVYYLNNANQKQFRTIKYISRYDTVNKQAVHYGFTGVDAKTREGFPEAKLFLDDVPEIIKK
-576 AEIKKVVVKKIE
+576 AREGVYNYKFKLVHSMD
-588 KPTKTVKRP
+588 TVHEMAMVGYDTT
-597 SKEVVLKDRI
+597 SYAD
-607 NQEGNYIKQITAFL
+607 YIV
-621 KETRAKSKKTAKDKK
+621 AKSYAYHKLAVFIYK
-636 NINYWVI
+636 NIANFPYY
-643 AIKEAKKR
+643 
-651 KSLNEKLL
+651 
-659 KELGE
+659 
-664 ILTPKK
+664 K
-670 NDVTIYAYNK
+670 NND
-680 ITAKEMAVY
+680 
-689 SDDELY
+689 
-695 LLYRAIAKQ
+695 LLYEAQKP
-704 QNKTGIDKELIRYN
+704 EL
-718 RGVIIKALRHPLK
+718 
-731 HYSYLD
+731 
-737 KTYNFVLDE
+737 
-746 LIEEKKLHDHAILG
+746 
-760 HDAHMYSDKVI
+760 
-771 AKGYAYANLARFIY
+771 
-785 FYRLSFPF
+785 
-793 YKRTK
+793 TK
-798 LLKEAQN
+798 LLK
-805 PELRKLFEKEI
+805 KEI
-816 KKRKLKVNVQ
+816 KKRKLTVNIDIDI
-826 AVVPITPEQ
+826 PLNYKPL
-835 KAIKRKRDAK
+835 KN
-845 KKTKTVVKPAI
+845 TKTVVKPVIKEDKPFLLNELRTHKFRANIVKTVMTKNKTALTKTNGYLTDEEIIIKSNMWHLLNEGHFEHVIFSDGYFSDKKDTESFNVPVYIHKDIKGNVDNLSDEQLVFIYDNLTMANYNNQIDNSFI
-856 KKNINKLN
+856 KKNKISIAKKLKH
-864 YEDPKTFEN
+864 EP
-873 DLDKETLRSSYY
+873 SYY
-885 WVSFDPDRRA
+885 
-895 KSEFKEWIT
+895 KS
-904 GMAAQYL
+904 
-911 EFKELSEK
+911 
-919 ESYSIDDLNND
+919 
-930 FEYYH
+930 
-935 KRLLK
+935 
-940 AKLEIIS
+940 KLS
-947 SRSKTASSMITGS
+947 SRLIKDV
-960 ANFPVASNRK
+960 FVA
-970 KMGYYQDKITNFLE
+970 
-984 IDKKGIKAIK
+984 
-994 NKIKPYVQ
+994 
-1002 IKSGEANTLEMLEQ
+1002 
-1016 KVFNLVKLRDIEKDF
+1016 
-1031 NKNIHRKSANID
+1031 
-1043 DRKLFFIENNPVPFY
+1043 
-1058 KKAFPNDS
+1058 
-1066 TWSVDSSVKEAING
+1066 
-1080 NELIIKFHLSKL
+1080 
-1092 ILDTK
+1092 
-1097 KRIKA
+1097 
-1102 EELRSNEIAPKDSE
+1102 
-1116 MFFDGGYYI
+1116 
-1125 HNIEANRIQVFYDEK
+1125 
-1140 PNNETKNLLKKN
+1140 KKN
-1152 AFRWSPKNNAWQRQM
+1152 TNKTVVKPTPIKLGNPKNPENP
-1167 TRAAI
+1167 
-1172 SAAEKLFKTTTKTA
+1172 KKTNT
-1186 EKLASPKPQKSG
+1186 
-1198 SNSLAYKMANR
+1198 LAYKMANR

-1254 AFRFINAFAQKYKV
+1254 AFRFMNAFAQKYKV

-1300 PEINSISDLDKLVK
+1300 PEINSISDLDRLVK

>member
-51 KFDVSLR
+51 RFYVSLR

-64 AGSRHKGAY
+64 AGSMHKGAY

-87 KFSKGGVYKVST
+87 RFHKGGVLKIASV
-99 LDKKTKQFK
+99 DKKTKQIK
-108 MGLSGC
+108 MALNGKKPC
-114 GCGAPKNTCGCKK
+114 GCGGTKKTCGCKK
-127 KSLNENNLSFN
+127 KSINANNLSFD

-148 PNPESVEDPTALGK
+148 PNPESVEAPTALGK

-178 SLVEKSTGKGVQ
+178 SLVEKASGKGVQ

-472 FLMRGASAAQKASD
+472 FLMRGASTAQKASD

-536 TKKNI
+536 TKKTI

-835 KAIKRKRDAK
+835 KAIKRKRDKA
-845 KKTKTVVKPAI
+845 KTVVKPTPI
-856 KKNINKLN
+856 KL
-864 YEDPKTFEN
+864 
-873 DLDKETLRSSYY
+873 
-885 WVSFDPDRRA
+885 
-895 KSEFKEWIT
+895 
-904 GMAAQYL
+904 
-911 EFKELSEK
+911 
-919 ESYSIDDLNND
+919 
-930 FEYYH
+930 
-935 KRLLK
+935 
-940 AKLEIIS
+940 
-947 SRSKTASSMITGS
+947 
-960 ANFPVASNRK
+960 
-970 KMGYYQDKITNFLE
+970 
-984 IDKKGIKAIK
+984 
-994 NKIKPYVQ
+994 
-1002 IKSGEANTLEMLEQ
+1002 
-1016 KVFNLVKLRDIEKDF
+1016 
-1031 NKNIHRKSANID
+1031 
-1043 DRKLFFIENNPVPFY
+1043 
-1058 KKAFPNDS
+1058 
-1066 TWSVDSSVKEAING
+1066 G
-1080 NELIIKFHLSKL
+1080 N
-1092 ILDTK
+1092 
-1097 KRIKA
+1097 
-1102 EELRSNEIAPKDSE
+1102 
-1116 MFFDGGYYI
+1116 
-1125 HNIEANRIQVFYDEK
+1125 
-1140 PNNETKNLLKKN
+1140 
-1152 AFRWSPKNNAWQRQM
+1152 PKNPKNP
-1167 TRAAI
+1167 
-1172 SAAEKLFKTTTKTA
+1172 ENPKKTNT
-1186 EKLASPKPQKSG
+1186 
-1198 SNSLAYKMANR
+1198 LAYKMANR

-1254 AFRFINAFAQKYKV
+1254 AFRFMNAFAQKYKV

-1300 PEINSISDLDKLVK
+1300 PEINSISDLDTLVK

-1414 VE
+1414 IE

>member
-9 NLNGSTVSRS
+9 NLNGSKVSRS

-64 AGSRHKGAY
+64 AGSMHKGAY

-87 KFSKGGVYKVST
+87 RFHKGGVLKIASV
-99 LDKKTKQFK
+99 DKKTKQIK
-108 MGLSGC
+108 MALNGKKPC
-114 GCGAPKNTCGCKK
+114 GCGGTKKTCGCKK
-127 KSLNENNLSFN
+127 KSLNANNLSFD

-178 SLVEKSTGKGVQ
+178 SLVEKASGKGVQ

-408 KKRLSRKLGNK
+408 KKRLARKLGNK

-466 AKDDNK
+466 VKDDNK

-498 FHKELGEIVTTKKS
+498 FHKKLGKIVTTKKS
-512 VKKTST
+512 VKKTAT
-518 KKMVSIPDSSAYP
+518 KKTTSIPDSSAYP
-531 VAIPE
+531 VAVPE
-536 TKKNI
+536 TKITI

-564 VQVIPKKKATKK
+564 VQVIPKKKATKRLKTIVKQRCKDVDRKK
-576 AEIKKVVVKKIE
+576 AISLAL
-588 KPTKTVKRP
+588 KRL
-597 SKEVVLKDRI
+597 E
-607 NQEGNYIKQITAFL
+607 
-621 KETRAKSKKTAKDKK
+621 AKSRIPISY
-636 NINYWVI
+636 NIPSVISNY
-643 AIKEAKKR
+643 EAD
-651 KSLNEKLL
+651 LF
-659 KELGE
+659 
-664 ILTPKK
+664 
-670 NDVTIYAYNK
+670 
-680 ITAKEMAVY
+680 
-689 SDDELY
+689 
-695 LLYRAIAKQ
+695 
-704 QNKTGIDKELIRYN
+704 
-718 RGVIIKALRHPLK
+718 IKAISTKGNEVTAYFWLQWWFDYKNEPL
-731 HYSYLD
+731 
-737 KTYNFVLDE
+737 
-746 LIEEKKLHDHAILG
+746 
-760 HDAHMYSDKVI
+760 
-771 AKGYAYANLARFIY
+771 
-785 FYRLSFPF
+785 
-793 YKRTK
+793 
-798 LLKEAQN
+798 
-805 PELRKLFEKEI
+805 
-816 KKRKLKVNVQ
+816 
-826 AVVPITPEQ
+826 
-835 KAIKRKRDAK
+835 
-845 KKTKTVVKPAI
+845 
-856 KKNINKLN
+856 
-864 YEDPKTFEN
+864 
-873 DLDKETLRSSYY
+873 
-885 WVSFDPDRRA
+885 FDIP
-895 KSEFKEWIT
+895 
-904 GMAAQYL
+904 
-911 EFKELSEK
+911 
-919 ESYSIDDLNND
+919 DDL
-930 FEYYH
+930 
-935 KRLLK
+935 
-940 AKLEIIS
+940 
-947 SRSKTASSMITGS
+947 
-960 ANFPVASNRK
+960 RK
-970 KMGYYQDKITNFLE
+970 KMTE
-984 IDKKGIKAIK
+984 SAEK
-994 NKIKPYVQ
+994 N
-1002 IKSGEANTLEMLEQ
+1002 S
-1016 KVFNLVKLRDIEKDF
+1016 LR
-1031 NKNIHRKSANID
+1031 
-1043 DRKLFFIENNPVPFY
+1043 
-1058 KKAFPNDS
+1058 
-1066 TWSVDSSVKEAING
+1066 
-1080 NELIIKFHLSKL
+1080 
-1092 ILDTK
+1092 IL
-1097 KRIKA
+1097 A
-1102 EELRSNEIAPKDSE
+1102 E
-1116 MFFDGGYYI
+1116 
-1125 HNIEANRIQVFYDEK
+1125 
-1140 PNNETKNLLKKN
+1140 LKKT
-1152 AFRWSPKNNAWQRQM
+1152 
-1167 TRAAI
+1167 TRPRPT
-1172 SAAEKLFKTTTKTA
+1172 KTTKTA
-1186 EKLASPKPQKSG
+1186 VKPTPIKLGNPKNPKNPENPKKT
-1198 SNSLAYKMANR
+1198 NSLAYKMANR
-1209 QNQVSEIY
+1209 QNKVSEIY
-1217 KIKDKNISEFLGQ
+1217 KIRDKNISEFLGE
-1230 IEVKEKESV
+1230 IEVKQKESV

-1254 AFRFINAFAQKYKV
+1254 AFRFMNAFAQKYKV

-1300 PEINSISDLDKLVK
+1300 PEINSISDLDTLVK

-1414 VE
+1414 LE

>member
-9 NLNGSTVSRS
+9 NLNGSKVSRS

-64 AGSRHKGAY
+64 AGSMHKGAY

-87 KFSKGGVYKVST
+87 RFHKGGVLKIASV
-99 LDKKTKQFK
+99 DKKTKQIK
-108 MGLSGC
+108 MALNGKKPC
-114 GCGAPKNTCGCKK
+114 GCGGTKKTCGCKK
-127 KSLNENNLSFN
+127 KSLNANNLSFD

-148 PNPESVEDPTALGK
+148 PNPESVEAPTALGK

-178 SLVEKSTGKGVQ
+178 SLVEKASGKGVQ

-219 NPWLLKDDFFS
+219 NLWLLKDDFFS

-408 KKRLSRKLGNK
+408 KKRLARKLGNK

-466 AKDDNK
+466 VKDDNK

-498 FHKELGEIVTTKKS
+498 FHKELGKIVTTKKS

-536 TKKNI
+536 TKKTI

-564 VQVIPKKKATKK
+564 VQVIPKKKATKRLKTIVKQRCKDVDRKK
-576 AEIKKVVVKKIE
+576 AISLAL
-588 KPTKTVKRP
+588 KRL
-597 SKEVVLKDRI
+597 E
-607 NQEGNYIKQITAFL
+607 
-621 KETRAKSKKTAKDKK
+621 AKSRIPISY
-636 NINYWVI
+636 NIPSVISNY
-643 AIKEAKKR
+643 EAD
-651 KSLNEKLL
+651 LF
-659 KELGE
+659 
-664 ILTPKK
+664 
-670 NDVTIYAYNK
+670 
-680 ITAKEMAVY
+680 
-689 SDDELY
+689 
-695 LLYRAIAKQ
+695 
-704 QNKTGIDKELIRYN
+704 
-718 RGVIIKALRHPLK
+718 IKAISTKGNEVTAYFWLQWWFDYKNEPL
-731 HYSYLD
+731 
-737 KTYNFVLDE
+737 
-746 LIEEKKLHDHAILG
+746 
-760 HDAHMYSDKVI
+760 
-771 AKGYAYANLARFIY
+771 
-785 FYRLSFPF
+785 
-793 YKRTK
+793 
-798 LLKEAQN
+798 
-805 PELRKLFEKEI
+805 
-816 KKRKLKVNVQ
+816 
-826 AVVPITPEQ
+826 
-835 KAIKRKRDAK
+835 
-845 KKTKTVVKPAI
+845 
-856 KKNINKLN
+856 
-864 YEDPKTFEN
+864 
-873 DLDKETLRSSYY
+873 
-885 WVSFDPDRRA
+885 FDIP
-895 KSEFKEWIT
+895 
-904 GMAAQYL
+904 
-911 EFKELSEK
+911 
-919 ESYSIDDLNND
+919 DDL
-930 FEYYH
+930 
-935 KRLLK
+935 
-940 AKLEIIS
+940 
-947 SRSKTASSMITGS
+947 
-960 ANFPVASNRK
+960 RK
-970 KMGYYQDKITNFLE
+970 KMTE
-984 IDKKGIKAIK
+984 SAEK
-994 NKIKPYVQ
+994 N
-1002 IKSGEANTLEMLEQ
+1002 S
-1016 KVFNLVKLRDIEKDF
+1016 LR
-1031 NKNIHRKSANID
+1031 
-1043 DRKLFFIENNPVPFY
+1043 
-1058 KKAFPNDS
+1058 
-1066 TWSVDSSVKEAING
+1066 
-1080 NELIIKFHLSKL
+1080 
-1092 ILDTK
+1092 IL
-1097 KRIKA
+1097 A
-1102 EELRSNEIAPKDSE
+1102 E
-1116 MFFDGGYYI
+1116 
-1125 HNIEANRIQVFYDEK
+1125 
-1140 PNNETKNLLKKN
+1140 LKKTTTP
-1152 AFRWSPKNNAWQRQM
+1152 RPTK
-1167 TRAAI
+1167 
-1172 SAAEKLFKTTTKTA
+1172 TTKTA
-1186 EKLASPKPQKSG
+1186 VKPTPIKLGNPKNPKNPENPKKT
-1198 SNSLAYKMANR
+1198 NSLAYKMANR
-1209 QNQVSEIY
+1209 QNKVSEIY
-1217 KIKDKNISEFLGQ
+1217 KIRDKNISEFLGE
-1230 IEVKEKESV
+1230 IEVKQKESV

-1254 AFRFINAFAQKYKV
+1254 AFRFMNAFAQKYKV

-1371 DIILFTEKFDNYQD
+1371 DIILFTEKFDNYQN

-1414 VE
+1414 LE